1 LEINFLKSQYEFA
14 KIDIIKDYKNDEDLI
29 KIIKKSIFNALYIVG
44 KSRNDMEVILN
55 NAQKEQP
62 ALFS

>member
-1 LEINFLKSQYEFA
+1 
-14 KIDIIKDYKNDEDLI
+14 
-29 KIIKKSIFNALYIVG
+29 VG